1 MADTANATLPDDVLE
16 RIASVAG
23 LIADRTITREQ
34 LSGGAS
40 DAVAAHGLHIPE
52 ANRAAL
58 DQALADLVASHE
70 RAETEALEAVAAASA
85 DPTQT
90 TTVTLP
96 CFVCFAVGTVA
107 VAAVEALI
115 VSAVASALLAAV
127 SALTAATEGAAA
139 PLEAALI
146 AVLTNSFTVDASATI
161 IGVTAPL
168 IATEACRGF
177 FHCFT

>member
-1 MADTANATLPDDVLE
+1 MRLTSIMGAVAVAVSAT
-16 RIASVAG
+16 
-23 LIADRTITREQ
+23 
-34 LSGGAS
+34 
-40 DAVAAHGLHIPE
+40 AVAADELS
-52 ANRAAL
+52 
-58 DQALADLVASHE
+58 LADFQPPQHFIVDEVYGPFA
-70 RAETEALEAVAAASA
+70 EAVAAASA

-146 AVLTNSFTVDASATI
+146 AFLTNSFTVDAIATI